1 MRKLSQHQISSI
13 TTLLDKGK
21 KELEIAKIMGCHRS
35 TVARYRKKTSH
46 DTSKPVQGRPRKL
59 TCRDKRAL
67 ARLVASGG
75 TKTAV
80 EVTNIINLER
90 EDKVSPGTVRLAL
103 REQDLRA
110 IKRMKKPMLSKAHK
124 RARLHWALEHG
135 SWTIEDWKRVIWS
148 DKTKITRLNRDGIK
162 YIWSRNISSYP
173 AEVVEETLKFGGDGV
188 MIWGWMS
195 WFGAGGMSRVVG
207 RMNSEQLIGFLNT
220 FLVPT
225 VDEIASKLFFNARN
239 NVVFQQ
245 DNDAKHT
252 SRATKN
258 WLATTGINT
267 MKWPS
272 KWPDLNPIEHL
283 WCLVKH
289 RLGEYPKTPKS
300 MHELM
305 ERVDDVGKNIH
316 EDSCRTLIESMP
328 SRVLAVK
335 KAKGG
340 HTKS

>member
-1 MRKLSQHQISSI
+1 MRRLSQHQISSI
-13 TTLLDKGK
+13 TTLLDEGK
-21 KELEIAKIMGCHRS
+21 KELGKAKIMGCHRS
-35 TVARYRKKTSH
+35 MVARYRKKTSH

-67 ARLVASGG
+67 AHLVANSG

-80 EVTNIINLER
+80 EATKIINLER
-90 EDKVSPGTVRLAL
+90 EDKVFPGT
-103 REQDLRA
+103 
-110 IKRMKKPMLSKAHK
+110 
-124 RARLHWALEHG
+124 ALEHE

-148 DKTKITRLNRDGIK
+148 DETKINRLNSDGIK
-162 YIWSRNISSYP
+162 YAWSRNPSSYP
-173 AEVVEETLKFGGDGV
+173 AEVVEETLKFGGGSV
-188 MIWGWMS
+188 MIWGYMS
-195 WFGAGGMSRVVG
+195 WLGAGGMNRMVG
-207 RMNSEQLIGFLNT
+207 RMNSEQLIGILNT

-267 MKWPS
+267 MKRPS
-272 KWPDLNPIEHL
+272 KSPDLNPNEHL
-283 WCLVKH
+283 WCLVKR
-289 RLGEYPKTPKS
+289 RLGEYPETPKI

-305 ERVDDVGKNIH
+305 ERVDDVWQNIH

-335 KAKGG
+335 KVKGG
-340 HTKS
+340 HT

>member
-13 TTLLDKGK
+13 TTLLDEGK

-46 DTSKPVQGRPRKL
+46 DTSKSVQGRPRKL

-67 ARLVASGG
+67 ARLVANGG

-80 EVTNIINLER
+80 EATKIINLER
-90 EDKVSPGTVRLAL
+90 EDKVSPCTVRLAL
-103 REQDLRA
+103 REQGLRA
-110 IKRMKKPMLSKAHK
+110 IKRVKKPMLSKAHK
-124 RARLHWALEHG
+124 RARLHWALEHE

-148 DKTKITRLNRDGIK
+148 DETKINRLNSDGIK
-162 YIWSRNISSYP
+162 YAWSRYPSSYP
-173 AEVVEETLKFGGDGV
+173 AEVVEETLKFGGGSV
-188 MIWGWMS
+188 MIWGCMS

-207 RMNSEQLIGFLNT
+207 RMNSEQLIGILNT
-220 FLVPT
+220 CLVPT
-225 VDEIASKLFFNARN
+225 VDEIASKLFSNARN
-239 NVVFQQ
+239 NVVLQQ
-245 DNDAKHT
+245 DNDPKHT

-272 KWPDLNPIEHL
+272 QSPDLNPIEHL
-283 WCLVKH
+283 WCLVKR
-289 RLGEYPKTPKS
+289 RLGENPETPKS

-305 ERVDDVGKNIH
+305 GRIDDVWQNIH

-340 HTKS
+340 HTKY